1 MVRTQEARCCGAA
14 VFSPWGW
21 SPPLEARGRLLSS
34 FRDLMSH
41 KEGRRLLIC
50 PATGH
55 AVNDPVGP
63 FCGDHGA
70 RMFSDCPA
78 CGSEWSRTW
87 EPRGEKGTDFCAQ
100 CGNPAPWLSRTELIQ
115 WLKACVQATDLEP
128 AKRRELQ
135 EALDRIAELAP
146 DDTKTAAGWDRLRA
160 VAPRVW
166 ELAKPV
172 INVLIGEGVRKM
184 LRP

>member
-1 MVRTQEARCCGAA
+1 M
-14 VFSPWGW
+14 
-21 SPPLEARGRLLSS
+21 SS
-34 FRDLMSH
+34 
-41 KEGRRLLIC
+41 KEGRRIFIC

-55 AVNDPVGP
+55 AVKDPVGP

-70 RMFSDCPA
+70 KMFADCPV
-78 CGSEWSRTW
+78 CGSEWPLTW
-87 EPRGEKGTDFCAQ
+87 DPRGKGTDFCAH
-100 CGNPAPWLSRTELIQ
+100 CGNPAPWLSRKELIQ
-115 WLKACVQATDLEP
+115 WLKAGVQATDLEP

-146 DDTKTAAGWDRLRA
+146 DDSKTAAGWDKLRA

-172 INVLIGEGVRKM
+172 MNVLIGEGVRKI
-184 LRP
+184 LRL

>member
-21 SPPLEARGRLLSS
+21 SPPLKARAPLLSS
-34 FRDLMSH
+34 VRGGDRASRLVHLMSH

-87 EPRGEKGTDFCAQ
+87 EPRGRSEERRVGKGRHDE
-100 CGNPAPWLSRTELIQ
+100 GG
-115 WLKACVQATDLEP
+115 
-128 AKRRELQ
+128 
-135 EALDRIAELAP
+135 
-146 DDTKTAAGWDRLRA
+146 AG
-160 VAPRVW
+160 
-166 ELAKPV
+166 E
-172 INVLIGEGVRKM
+172 
-184 LRP
+184 

>member
-1 MVRTQEARCCGAA
+1 
-14 VFSPWGW
+14 
-21 SPPLEARGRLLSS
+21 
-34 FRDLMSH
+34 MSH

-184 LRP
+184 LRL

>member
-1 MVRTQEARCCGAA
+1 MIRR
-14 VFSPWGW
+14 
-21 SPPLEARGRLLSS
+21 PPRSTLFPYTTL
-34 FRDLMSH
+34 FRS
-41 KEGRRLLIC
+41 
-50 PATGH
+50 
-55 AVNDPVGP
+55 
-63 FCGDHGA
+63 
-70 RMFSDCPA
+70 
-78 CGSEWSRTW
+78 
-87 EPRGEKGTDFCAQ
+87 
-100 CGNPAPWLSRTELIQ
+100 LIQ

-184 LRP
+184 LRPEAPAPARHPR